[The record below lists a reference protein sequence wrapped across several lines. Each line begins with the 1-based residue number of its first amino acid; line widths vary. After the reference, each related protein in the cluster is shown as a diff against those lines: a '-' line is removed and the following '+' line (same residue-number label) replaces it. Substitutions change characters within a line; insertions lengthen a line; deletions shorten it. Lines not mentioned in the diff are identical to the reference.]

1 MATCGPARARP
12 DGARR
17 VPGMTT
23 VLIVRHGL
31 TALTGLVLAG
41 RTPGVHLDERGLAQA
56 AALGER
62 LRPVPLAAVVTSPLE
77 RCRETAAALLA
88 DRQPPSPLHVD
99 ERLGEVRYGAWTGR
113 ELKAL
118 RKEPLWAVVQGQPSA
133 AVFPGGEGLAEMSGR
148 TVAAIRAWNEEL
160 GPEATYVVV
169 SHGDV
174 VKAIL
179 ADALG
184 LHLDGFQRI
193 AVDPCSL
200 SVVRYGRLGTHVER
214 VNDTGGGV
222 ASLEPARRPARRAAG
237 HPAARR
243 AAGRRADGGRAR

>member
-1 MATCGPARARP
+1 
-12 DGARR
+12 
-17 VPGMTT
+17 MTT

-31 TALTGLVLAG
+31 TALTGPVLAG
-41 RTPGVHLDERGLAQA
+41 WTPGVHLDERGLAQA

-88 DRQPPSPLHVD
+88 GREPPPPLHVD
-99 ERLGEVRYGAWTGR
+99 ERVGEVRYGAWTGR

-118 RKEPLWAVVQGQPSA
+118 RKEPLWAVVQGHPSA
-133 AVFPGGEGLAEMSGR
+133 AVFPDGEGLAEMSSR
-148 TVAAIRAWNEEL
+148 AVAAVRAWNAEL
-160 GPEATYVVV
+160 GPDATYALV
-169 SHGDV
+169 SHGDII
-174 VKAIL
+174 KAIL

-184 LHLDGFQRI
+184 LHLDGFQRLG
-193 AVDPCSL
+193 VDPCAL

-222 ASLEPARRPARRAAG
+222 AGLMPGPRRSPRGPAGRSPGRG
-237 HPAARR
+237 PAAR
-243 AAGRRADGGRAR
+243 GPAR

>member
-1 MATCGPARARP
+1 
-12 DGARR
+12 
-17 VPGMTT
+17 MTT

-88 DRQPPSPLHVD
+88 GREPPPPLHVD
-99 ERLGEVRYGAWTGR
+99 ERVGEVSYGAWTGR

-118 RKEPLWAVVQGQPSA
+118 RKDPLWAVVQGHPSA
-133 AVFPGGEGLAEMSGR
+133 AVFPDGEGLAGMSSR
-148 TVAAIRAWNEEL
+148 AVAAVRAWNAEL
-160 GPEATYVVV
+160 GPDATYALV
-169 SHGDV
+169 SHGDII
-174 VKAIL
+174 KAIL

-184 LHLDGFQRI
+184 LHLDGFQRLG
-193 AVDPCSL
+193 VDPCAL
-200 SVVRYGRLGTHVER
+200 SVVRYGKLGTHVER

-222 ASLEPARRPARRAAG
+222 AGLMPGPRRSPRGPAGRSPGRG
-237 HPAARR
+237 PAAR
-243 AAGRRADGGRAR
+243 GPAR